1 MNVERE
7 EEMMREAREMERK
20 EKAEAKEEGNEKD
33 ELRTIREINGH
44 RRDRRMPLGRDGQP
58 GTAMPVILGS
68 NPTPHT
74 TDFRNHRRIRRA
86 ISGEAGL

>member
-1 MNVERE
+1 MNVERA
-7 EEMMREAREMERK
+7 EEMMQEPREMERK
-20 EKAEAKEEGNEKD
+20 EEAEAKEEGNEKD

-44 RRDRRMPLGRDGQP
+44 RRDRKMPLGRDGQP
-58 GTAMPVILGS
+58 ETAMPVILGS